1 MALIYAPINGKAG
14 SITFSLIDRETAEV
28 FSSAT
33 LNSFEFEEEDEE
45 SEFNETF
52 VNINDELVKDYY
64 GYRKRITFSIVNG
77 LSGDGRV
84 LGSTNLGNILTVVSM
99 LNMINLEPLV
109 YRLEIQYRAGVDG
122 VISDAVYV
130 GNFKLKEISNKS
142 NSGQIIQLEFV
153 SRTTSNLLYSVPD
166 YHDYLCLENGYNIL
180 LENGNDILAETYTI
194 I

>member
-28 FSSAT
+28 FSSVT

-84 LGSTNLGNILTVVSM
+84 LASTNLGNILTVISM
-99 LNMINLEPLV
+99 LNLVNLEPLV

-166 YHDYLCLENGYNIL
+166 YADYICLEDGDNIL
-180 LENGNDILAETYTI
+180 LEDGNDLLAETYTI

>member
-1 MALIYAPINGKAG
+1 MALIYAPINGQAG
-14 SITFSLIDRETAEV
+14 SVTFFLIDRDTAEV

-84 LGSTNLGNILTVVSM
+84 LASTNLGNILTVISM
-99 LNMINLEPLV
+99 LNLVNLEPLV
-109 YRLEIQYRAGVDG
+109 YRLEIQYRTGVDG

-166 YHDYLCLENGYNIL
+166 YADYICLEDGDNIL
-180 LENGNDILAETYTI
+180 LGDGNDLLAETYTI

>member
-1 MALIYAPINGKAG
+1 MALIYAPINGQAG
-14 SITFSLIDRETAEV
+14 SVTFSLIDRDTAEV

-84 LGSTNLGNILTVVSM
+84 LASTNLGNILTVISM
-99 LNMINLEPLV
+99 LNLVNLEPLV
-109 YRLEIQYRAGVDG
+109 YRLEIQYRTGVDG

-166 YHDYLCLENGYNIL
+166 YADYICLEDGYNIL
-180 LENGNDILAETYTI
+180 LGDGNDLLAETYTI

>member
-1 MALIYAPINGKAG
+1 MALIYAPINGQAG
-14 SITFSLIDRETAEV
+14 SVTFSLIDRDTAEV

-45 SEFNETF
+45 SDFNETF

-84 LGSTNLGNILTVVSM
+84 LGSTNLGNILTVISM
-99 LNMINLEPLV
+99 LNLVNLEPLV

-166 YHDYLCLENGYNIL
+166 YQDYLCLESGDNIL
-180 LENGNDILAETYTI
+180 LENGNDLLAETYTI